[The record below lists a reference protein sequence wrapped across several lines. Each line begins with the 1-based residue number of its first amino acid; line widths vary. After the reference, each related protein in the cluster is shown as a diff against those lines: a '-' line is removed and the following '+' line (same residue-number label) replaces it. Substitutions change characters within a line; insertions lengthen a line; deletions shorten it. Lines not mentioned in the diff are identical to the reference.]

1 MSLVIEQIPVILIW
15 VSIWGLID
23 LAIQVL
29 VPKFS
34 LHRALTYLFILAIA
48 IYIDIKTPGGYF

>member
-1 MSLVIEQIPVILIW
+1 MSRVIEEIPVILIW

-29 VPKFS
+29 IPKFS
-34 LHRALTYLFILAIA
+34 FHRALTYLFILAIA
-48 IYIDIKTPGGYF
+48 VYIDIKTPGGYF